1 MTVISLTNWP
11 TAELPAPPAV
21 TVTRPALVTVPANVP
36 AVPAAKEVWSENKE
50 T

>member
-21 TVTRPALVTVPANVP
+21 TVTVPALVTVPAKEP
-36 AVPAAKEVWSENKE
+36 ADPAAQDV
-50 T
+50 